1 MERKRNPLSEF
12 DWGLVSIYIVLLLFG
27 CFSIYAAS
35 YREIMA
41 SSFLEVFNLDT
52 SFGKQLMWV
61 GICIIMSIVCLL
73 IDSKIYTT
81 LAYISYGIAVVLL
94 IAVLLFGKDVNGNK
108 SWFGVGSFGIQPA
121 EFAKFATALALAKYM
136 SAMNI
141 DIRNNIRHLI
151 TALAIIGLP
160 ACLVILQGDLGST
173 LVFCSF
179 IFVLFREGASPL
191 FLIIPFITMVIS
203 IITLK
208 YGVVPMLI
216 IDAISLAILIYVF
229 RRKKF
234 NPNLILIIVIHVVI
248 ASYALG
254 VNTVYTNIFKDYQK
268 ARIDYVLGKYKKEKN
283 KPLIQESLPKLDK
296 HGKKEKKFDD
306 WNVRQSMIAIGS
318 GGILGKGFLKGT
330 QTKFS
335 FVPEQTTD
343 FIFCTIGEEEGFWGT
358 TLILGLY
365 LLLLYRL
372 VSTADKQRSTFSR
385 IYGYSVAGILFFHF
399 MINIG
404 MTIGLVPV
412 IGIPL
417 PYISYGGS
425 SLLAF
430 TLLLMIMAKLDA
442 DRLHVL
448 R

>member
-12 DWGLVSIYIVLLLFG
+12 DWGLVSIYAVLLLFG

-41 SSFLEVFNLDT
+41 TSFLEVFNLDT
-52 SFGKQLMWV
+52 SFGKQMMWV
-61 GICIIMSIVCLL
+61 GVCTVMVVVCLL
-73 IDSKIYTT
+73 LDSKIYTT
-81 LAYISYGIAVVLL
+81 LAYVSYGVAIVLL

-121 EFAKFATALALAKYM
+121 EFAKFATALALSKFM
-136 SAMNI
+136 SGMNI
-141 DIRNNIRHLI
+141 DIRNNTRHLF
-151 TALAIIGLP
+151 TALAIIGIP
-160 ACLVILQGDLGST
+160 ACLVVLQGDLGST

-191 FLIIPFITMVIS
+191 FLIIPFVTMVIS

-208 YGVVPMLI
+208 YGVVTMLVV
-216 IDAISLAILIYVF
+216 DALSLLGLLYFF
-229 RRKKF
+229 RKKKF
-234 NPNLILIIVIHVVI
+234 NPNLLFVIIIHVGI
-248 ASYALG
+248 AIYSLG
-254 VNTVYTNIFKDYQK
+254 VNTVYMNVFKDYQR
-268 ARIDYVLGKYKKEKN
+268 ARIDYVLGKYKKEKK
-283 KPLIQESLPKLDK
+283 KPAVQEVVPIVDK
-296 HGKKEKKFDD
+296 NAKKERKFDD

-318 GGILGKGFLKGT
+318 GGLLGKGFLNGT
-330 QTKFS
+330 QTRFS

-358 TLILGLY
+358 TLILVLY
-365 LLLLYRL
+365 ILLLYRL
-372 VSTADKQRSTFSR
+372 INTADKQRSTFSR
-385 IYGYSVAGILFFHF
+385 IYGYSVAGILFIHF

-404 MTIGLVPV
+404 MTIGIVPV

-417 PYISYGGS
+417 PFISYGGS

-430 TLLLMIMAKLDA
+430 TLLLIIMVKLDA